1 MTRFVAR
8 LLALLVLAA
17 GAGCSTTSF
26 NTTWKDSGSVLT
38 LKPGDPVV
46 AMVVSPNE
54 STRRGA
60 EYALA
65 AELRKR
71 GLNGIPAYSIVP
83 TKDVLDVDTARA
95 RIRESG
101 ARAVVVMR
109 VIGADKEVHSS
120 PGTYLGPHYGL
131 FYGGYYGRGWGA
143 AHSPGYL
150 TTDTIVSVET
160 LVYDLTTDKLVWAGQ
175 SRTLNPDDAEA
186 FVAELVDEVGKE
198 MKKQGVLLGS
208 EP

>member
-1 MTRFVAR
+1 MTRFAAG
-8 LLALLVLAA
+8 LLALLVLTAA
-17 GAGCSTTSF
+17 GGCSTTSF
-26 NTTWKDSGSVLT
+26 NTTWKDAGSALT
-38 LKPGDPVV
+38 LNAGDPVV

-60 EYALA
+60 EAALT
-65 AELRKR
+65 AELGKR
-71 GLNGIPAYSIVP
+71 GLKGIPAYSIVP

-109 VIGADKEVHSS
+109 VIGAEKEVRSS
-120 PGTYLGPHYGL
+120 PGTYVGPHYGR

-143 AHSPGYL
+143 AYSPGYL
-150 TTDTIVSVET
+150 ATDTIVSVET

-186 FVAELVDEVGKE
+186 FVAELVAEVGRE
-198 MKKQGVLLGS
+198 MKKQGVLLGT